1 MKGGHPFR
9 PWRRRRPAAA
19 TACLPSPVRPAHE
32 AVAGGF
38 GEVGVA
44 PGSAFADAEPCL
56 PGLEPAVDHDGKVV
70 LGRFRMPSQ
79 AR

>member
-1 MKGGHPFR
+1 MGI
-9 PWRRRRPAAA
+9 
-19 TACLPSPVRPAHE
+19 
-32 AVAGGF
+32 
-38 GEVGVA
+38 A

-56 PGLEPAVDHDGKVV
+56 PGLESAIDHHGGKVV